1 MSQAFNDNSL
11 MATDLID
18 YLRGKY
24 QIDEAAALAV
34 AEERLNY
41 NTLPL
46 YLRILI
52 GFGAINSGFL
62 ILGFLGAIGLLD
74 EDSTLIFGIA
84 MLAIAIV
91 VHLASRHR
99 NHDTVSY
106 VVLQQLSFLGV
117 FVGKILIVWGAA
129 EIGKNVGAFVG
140 ILAFTLATYWVYDL
154 YLDRLISCAS
164 TLISGLLLLYQEF
177 NWNEQL
183 VGIMTHSAVPLA
195 LAIYLHPRI
204 KQAYNPLAIALIGFA
219 AGNAL
224 YAMAVGEVGIRP
236 WLDFFDISPV
246 GNQEFRRAMD
256 LTRPISSLLMSLI
269 TCGSLIGLVVWTC
282 GGKNSFASR
291 YVRATIVLTLL
302 LGLANMTATMIGLIV
317 IILGYACH
325 DRLITLVG
333 TLFLPITLAIAVHS
347 LYMGLMA
354 TGILLVVIS
363 LVLLA
368 GYFLF
373 RYWSFEGQ
381 GESDN
386 PELAG
391 EATLNA

>member
-1 MSQAFNDNSL
+1 MSQAFDDNRL
-11 MATDLID
+11 MATDMID

-34 AEERLNY
+34 AEDRLNY

-52 GFGAINSGFL
+52 GFGAITSGWLAF
-62 ILGFLGAIGLLD
+62 GFLGAIGLLD
-74 EDSTLIFGIA
+74 EDSSLIFGILI
-84 MLAIAIV
+84 LAAAIV
-91 VHLASRHR
+91 VHLGSRHR
-99 NHDTVSY
+99 NQETVSY
-106 VVLQQLSFLGV
+106 VVMQQLSFLGV
-117 FVGKILIVWGAA
+117 FVGKILIVWGASD
-129 EIGKNVGAFVG
+129 IGGHVGAFIA
-140 ILAFTLATYWVYDL
+140 ILSFTLATYWVYDL
-154 YLDRLISCAS
+154 YLDRLVSCAG
-164 TLISGLLLLYQEF
+164 TLITGLILLFQEF
-177 NWNEQL
+177 HWSEQL
-183 VGIMTHSAVPLA
+183 VGILVHSAVPLA
-195 LAIYLHPRI
+195 LIIYLHPRV
-204 KQAYNPLAIALIGFA
+204 KQAYNPFAIALIGFA

-224 YAMAVGEVGIRP
+224 YGMALGDIGVRP
-236 WLDFFDISPV
+236 WLDFFDTSPV
-246 GNQEFRRAMD
+246 GNQGFRRAIG
-256 LTRPISSLLMSLI
+256 LARPISSLLMSLI

-291 YVRATIVLTLL
+291 YVRATIVLTLP
-302 LGLANMTATMIGLIV
+302 LGLASMTATMIGLII

-325 DRLITLVG
+325 DRLITFVG
-333 TLFLPITLAIAVHS
+333 TLFLPFTLAIAVHS

-368 GYFLF
+368 GYLLF

-381 GESDN
+381 VESDN

-391 EATLNA
+391 EGTLNA